1 MWLYPVRKQAKGFTL
16 IEIIV
21 VTIIVGVIGAL
32 AIPSFFGL
40 LNRNRVNQGISDIE
54 GALKEAQAR
63 ATRNGKS
70 CQILITTTPNTIANG
85 TGANDNCLLNPRNID
100 SDFTLTTSRD
110 DITFSGKGN
119 ISLTDG
125 VPVIV
130 LSFPDG
136 GSTQQSCVVIENS
149 LGSIRTGDYAG
160 TIPATPV
167 PGSCQ

>member
-1 MWLYPVRKQAKGFTL
+1 MWLYPVPKQAKGFTL

-32 AIPSFFGL
+32 AIPSFFSL

-70 CQILITTTPNTIANG
+70 CEIEIDAATNTISNG
-85 TGANDNCLLNPRNID
+85 DGDNDNCLLNPRNID
-100 SDFTLTTSRD
+100 NDFTLTTSRKE
-110 DITFSGKGN
+110 ILFSGKGN
-119 ISLTDG
+119 ISLTKG

-149 LGSIRTGDYAG
+149 LGSIRTGNYAG
-160 TIPATPV
+160 NIPATPV
-167 PGSCQ
+167 PDNCQ